1 MGRKNQY
8 LDNLVPHLRE
18 KYGTTQAEAII
29 TSARKHF
36 ETICEEN
43 AGEPAAYDMHTKQR
57 IYPAIASLKAMTE
70 AGIARQEAIDFLCD
84 YYRWRAARTAV
95 SFKKMM
101 KVPGL
106 YRLMPSL
113 WKKMTP
119 KMFGE
124 AAGFKSIW
132 YDDPDWEL
140 SFDMV
145 QCPYFDK
152 CSAYGCPELCK
163 AYCEADDICYG
174 NMHPKIIWGRTQTLG
189 KGGDCCDFRM
199 AIKK

>member
-1 MGRKNQY
+1 MGKKNQY

-29 TSARKHF
+29 TSARKLF
-36 ETICEEN
+36 EAICEEN
-43 AGEPAAYDMHTKQR
+43 AGEPAEYDMHTKQR

-84 YYRWRAARTAV
+84 YYRWRASGKAT
-95 SFKKMM
+95 SIKKIM
-101 KVPGL
+101 KLPGL
-106 YRLMPSL
+106 YRLMPKL
-113 WKKMTP
+113 FKKLTP
-119 KMFGE
+119 KMFGD
-124 AAGFKSIW
+124 AAGFKAIW
-132 YDDPDWEL
+132 HDDPQWEL
-140 SFDMV
+140 NFDMV
-145 QCPYFDK
+145 QCPYLDK
-152 CSAYGCPELCK
+152 CSAYCCPELCK
-163 AYCEADDICYG
+163 GYCEADDICYG